1 MNRTLSLASLTLGL
15 ICACGHAHA
24 QQDDENRTY
33 GYPGQSGSGPAAPS
47 TIPGRGDSNARVPD
61 VRPAPSVQPKPR
73 KPNAPASPWGGT
85 VGTQTPNTAPMPNKP
100 STPPIASQPPV
111 PQNGGTAK
119 PPIAQNG
126 GSGSTTTT
134 PGASTPPPSQ
144 PQAGANDRLTS
155 AYRGLGSSSAIIRN
169 GGAAPVKG
177 GSAGNGTAVAT
188 SAVLACTKNGNTPK
202 ITSVRP
208 ANEAALQPGQA
219 FIVQG
224 MCFGDGTGAVRVVL
238 PTQYGRIQGT
248 DAKVLDWQGDK
259 ILAQLPDGIV
269 KAIPGAASVEIMS
282 AAGARGPGKDVAFEP
297 RWEKTALKDVEASIG
312 ACRLPNTPSTFHQ
325 CSIKNEGSRVVM
337 KSTHWRGDIDLHP
350 LRAGTDRYDLR
361 MPDWM
366 RPASCSI
373 TVGSSTTDGRNDGS
387 ATTRFEGKSA
397 IVDWTF
403 TPTADSEAFV
413 IYDLSC
419 DVWTPAGVVA
429 S

>member
-1 MNRTLSLASLTLGL
+1 MTRTLLSISLSL
-15 ICACGHAHA
+15 CALCANA
-24 QQDDENRTY
+24 QSQDENRTY

-73 KPNAPASPWGGT
+73 KPNAPTSPWGGT
-85 VGTQTPNTAPMPNKP
+85 AGTQAPNKP
-100 STPPIASQPPV
+100 ATPPTSSQPPV
-111 PQNGGTAK
+111 
-119 PPIAQNG
+119 AQNG
-126 GSGSTTTT
+126 GGNGAKPSVT

-155 AYRGLGSSSAIIRN
+155 AYRGLGSSGAIIRN
-169 GGAAPVKG
+169 GGAAPIQG
-177 GSAGNGTAVAT
+177 GTTTTGTAVAT
-188 SAVLACTKNGNTPK
+188 SAALACAKNGNTPK

-208 ANEAALQPGQA
+208 ANEASLQPGQA

-224 MCFGDGTGAVRVVL
+224 LCFGSGTGTVRVTL
-238 PTQYGRIQGT
+238 PTQYGRIQGL
-248 DAKVLDWQGDK
+248 DATVLDWQGEK

-269 KAIPGAASVEIMS
+269 KAIPGAASIEVVA
-282 AAGARGPGKDVAFEP
+282 AAGTRGPGRDMAFEP
-297 RWEKTALKDVEASIG
+297 RWEKTPVNGVEGSVG
-312 ACRLPNTPSTFHQ
+312 TCRLPNTPSTFHQ
-325 CSIKNEGSRVVM
+325 CAIKNESSRLVM
-337 KSTHWRGDIDLHP
+337 KSTHWRGDTDLHP

-373 TVGSSTTDGRNDGS
+373 SFSSSSTGDTKDGS

-403 TPTADSEAFV
+403 TATADSEAFL
-413 IYDLSC
+413 IYDLTC
-419 DVWTPAGVVA
+419 DVWTPVGVVA

>member
-1 MNRTLSLASLTLGL
+1 M
-15 ICACGHAHA
+15 
-24 QQDDENRTY
+24 
-33 GYPGQSGSGPAAPS
+33 
-47 TIPGRGDSNARVPD
+47 
-61 VRPAPSVQPKPR
+61 VRA
-73 KPNAPASPWGGT
+73 
-85 VGTQTPNTAPMPNKP
+85 
-100 STPPIASQPPV
+100 
-111 PQNGGTAK
+111 
-119 PPIAQNG
+119 
-126 GSGSTTTT
+126 
-134 PGASTPPPSQ
+134 
-144 PQAGANDRLTS
+144 
-155 AYRGLGSSSAIIRN
+155 

-177 GSAGNGTAVAT
+177 GNAGTGTTVAT

-224 MCFGDGTGAVRVVL
+224 LCFGDGAGTVRVVL
-238 PTQYGRIQGT
+238 PTQYGRIQGI
-248 DAKVLDWQGDK
+248 DAKVLDWQGDR

-269 KAIPGAASVEIMS
+269 KAIPGAASIEIMS
-282 AAGARGPGKDVAFEP
+282 AAGTRGPGKDVAFEP
-297 RWEKTALKDVEASIG
+297 RWEKTALKDVEGSIA

-325 CSIKNEGSRVVM
+325 CSLKNEGSRIVM
-337 KSTHWRGDIDLHP
+337 KSTHWRGDTDLHP

-373 TVGSSTTDGRNDGS
+373 SFSSSTTGDAKDGS

-403 TPTADSEAFV
+403 TATADSEAFL
-413 IYDLSC
+413 IYDLTC

>member
-1 MNRTLSLASLTLGL
+1 MNRILRLASLSLGV

-24 QQDDENRTY
+24 QHEDETRTY

-61 VRPAPSVQPKPR
+61 VRPAPSVQPRPR
-73 KPNAPASPWGGT
+73 KPNASPSPWGGT
-85 VGTQTPNTAPMPNKP
+85 AGTQTPNTTPMPNKP
-100 STPPIASQPPV
+100 ATPPTSSQ
-111 PQNGGTAK
+111 

-126 GSGSTTTT
+126 SGSGMKPSTT
-134 PGASTPPPSQ
+134 PGASSPPPSQ
-144 PQAGANDRLTS
+144 PQAGANDRLAS

-169 GGAAPVKG
+169 GGAAPIKG
-177 GSAGNGTAVAT
+177 GTTTTDAAVAT
-188 SAVLACTKNGNTPK
+188 SAALACAKNGNTPK

-208 ANEAALQPGQA
+208 ANEASLQPGQA

-224 MCFGDGTGAVRVVL
+224 LCFGSGAGTVRVTL
-238 PTQYGRIQGT
+238 PTQYGRIQGL
-248 DAKVLDWQGDK
+248 DATVLDWQGEK

-269 KAIPGAASVEIMS
+269 KAIPGAASIEVVG
-282 AAGARGPGKDVAFEP
+282 AAGTRGPGKDAAFEP
-297 RWEKTALKDVEASIG
+297 RWEKTPLNAVEGSVG
-312 ACRLPNTPSTFHQ
+312 TCRLPNTPSTFHQ
-325 CSIKNEGSRVVM
+325 CSMKNEGSRVVM
-337 KSTHWRGDIDLHP
+337 KSTHWRGDTDLHP

-366 RPASCSI
+366 RPATCSI
-373 TVGSSTTDGRNDGS
+373 TFSSSTTGDTKDGS

-403 TPTADSEAFV
+403 TATADSDAFL
-413 IYDLSC
+413 IYDLTC
-419 DVWTPAGVVA
+419 DVWTPVGVVA

>member
-1 MNRTLSLASLTLGL
+1 MTRTLLFTALSLWS
-15 ICACGHAHA
+15 ICASA
-24 QQDDENRTY
+24 QSPDENRTY
-33 GYPGQSGSGPAAPS
+33 DYPGPSGSGPAAPS

-61 VRPAPSVQPKPR
+61 VRPAPTVQPRPR
-73 KPNAPASPWGGT
+73 KPNAPASPWGGIA
-85 VGTQTPNTAPMPNKP
+85 GTQTPNTAPMPNKP
-100 STPPIASQPPV
+100 ATPPASSQPPV
-111 PQNGGTAK
+111 
-119 PPIAQNG
+119 AQNG
-126 GSGSTTTT
+126 GSGGSTPSTT

-144 PQAGANDRLTS
+144 PQAGANDRLAT
-155 AYRGLGSSSAIIRN
+155 AYRGLGGTGTVVR
-169 GGAAPVKG
+169 GGAAPIKG
-177 GSAGNGTAVAT
+177 GATTTGTVVAT
-188 SAVLACTKNGNTPK
+188 SPVLACTKNGNTPK

-208 ANEAALQPGQA
+208 ASEASLQPGQA

-224 MCFGDGTGAVRVVL
+224 LCFGDGAGTVRVVL

-297 RWEKTALKDVEASIG
+297 RWEKTALKDVEGSIG

-325 CSIKNEGSRVVM
+325 CSIKNAGSRVVM

-419 DVWTPAGVVA
+419 DVWTPAGMVA

>member
-1 MNRTLSLASLTLGL
+1 MNRILSLASLSLGL

-24 QQDDENRTY
+24 QHEDENRTY

-61 VRPAPSVQPKPR
+61 VRPAPTVQPRPR
-73 KPNAPASPWGGT
+73 KPDARPSPWGGT
-85 VGTQTPNTAPMPNKP
+85 AGTQTPNTAPMPNKP
-100 STPPIASQPPV
+100 ATPPTTPPSSSQ
-111 PQNGGTAK
+111 

-126 GSGSTTTT
+126 GSSTTT

-144 PQAGANDRLTS
+144 PQAGANDRLTT
-155 AYRGLGSSSAIIRN
+155 AYRGLGGNGAAVRA

-177 GSAGNGTAVAT
+177 GSAGSVTTVAT

-219 FIVQG
+219 FIVEG
-224 MCFGDGTGAVRVVL
+224 LCFGDGAGTVRVVL
-238 PTQYGRIQGT
+238 PTQYGRIQGL
-248 DAKVLDWQGDK
+248 DARILDWQGDR

-269 KAIPGAASVEIMS
+269 KAIPGAASIEIMS
-282 AAGARGPGKDVAFEP
+282 AAGARGPGKDVSFEP
-297 RWEKTALKDVEASIG
+297 RWEKTALKGIEGSIG

-325 CSIKNEGSRVVM
+325 CSMKNEGSRTVM
-337 KSTHWRGDIDLHP
+337 KSTHWRGDTHLHP

-373 TVGSSTTDGRNDGS
+373 SFSSSSTGDTKDGS

-403 TPTADSEAFV
+403 TATADSEAFL

-419 DVWTPAGVVA
+419 DVWTPVGVVA